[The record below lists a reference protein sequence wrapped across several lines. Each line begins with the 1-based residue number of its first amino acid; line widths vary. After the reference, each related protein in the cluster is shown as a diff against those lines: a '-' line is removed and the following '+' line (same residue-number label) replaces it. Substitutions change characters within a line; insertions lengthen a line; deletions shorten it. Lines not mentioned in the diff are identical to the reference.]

1 MRRFFVLFIA
11 FLTAFQLLDES
22 LDDVGLTPVAPAAI
36 IAFLVDAPSHA
47 TPEVAASHADPASQS
62 PHADLSDSVVRW
74 ALGTV
79 TTEPPVQR
87 VSAPVYLFPVLTFPM
102 LDPPRLRA

>member
-22 LDDVGLTPVAPAAI
+22 LDDVGLKPVAPAAI
-36 IAFLVDAPSHA
+36 IAFLADSSSSAA
-47 TPEVAASHADPASQS
+47 QEAASYADPASQS

-74 ALGTV
+74 SVGTV
-79 TTEPPVQR
+79 ATEPPVQR
-87 VSAPVYLFPVLTFPM
+87 VAAPVYVFPVLTFPM
-102 LDPPRLRA
+102 LDPPRVRA